1 MTYRMSGWR
10 AVTIVLAASTLSACG
25 GGGDS
30 GSPSAPPV
38 PVRPTPASTP
48 TPVAEA
54 PLSASCQRLPPANP
68 TPETCRTE
76 APTFLADVQDAI
88 ETLRREQPGIFDGDK
103 VLNGGAYIVGLIQ
116 ILDRKGLCAD
126 FDGDEMG
133 VTNTSEYN
141 DQFDVLTWKN
151 EVRPAFFEGT
161 CYPSVVPIPRS
172 PLYGVPPGCSL
183 PASREITCGKE
194 ARGRY
199 HEDVETT
206 LEEVL
211 RDRPDL
217 FDFSQTSPG
226 TDWPRV
232 RDLTAYHQALVGGL
246 TRKGYCAL
254 FDGEEIQVKR
264 TNALSE
270 HYDLNLSDKYVRRGP
285 GAYQSV
291 CYPSAF

>member
-1 MTYRMSGWR
+1 MSFRETGWQ
-10 AVTIVLAASTLSACG
+10 AATMVLAALTLSACG

-30 GSPSAPPV
+30 GSPSVPSV
-38 PVRPTPASTP
+38 PVTPAPAPTP
-48 TPVAEA
+48 TPVTGT
-54 PLSASCQRLPPANP
+54 PLSASCQRLPPADP
-68 TPETCRTE
+68 TPDTCQNE
-76 APTFLADVQDAI
+76 APTFQDDVLDAI

-116 ILDRKGLCAD
+116 VLDRKGLCAD

-141 DQFDVLTWKN
+141 DQFDILTGRN

-172 PLYGVPPGCSL
+172 PLYGVPAGCSL
-183 PASREITCGKE
+183 PASREVACGTE
-194 ARGRY
+194 AGGRY
-199 HEDVETT
+199 QADVEAT
-206 LEEVL
+206 LDEVL
-211 RDRPDL
+211 RDRPEL
-217 FDFSQTSPG
+217 FDFSQTSQG

-232 RDLTAYHQALVGGL
+232 RDLAAYHQAIAAGL
-246 TRKGYCAL
+246 TKKGYCAF
-254 FDGEEIQVKR
+254 FDGEEIQVKQ

-270 HYDLNLSDKYVRRGP
+270 HYDVNLSDKYVRRGP

-291 CYPSAF
+291 CYPAAF

>member
-1 MTYRMSGWR
+1 MSFRKPGRR
-10 AVTIVLAASTLSACG
+10 AVTIVLALALSGCG

-30 GSPSAPPV
+30 GSPSVPSV
-38 PVRPTPASTP
+38 PVTPTPAPTP

-68 TPETCRTE
+68 TPDTCRTE
-76 APTFLADVQDAI
+76 APTFLGDVLDAI

-126 FDGDEMG
+126 FDGDELG

-172 PLYGVPPGCSL
+172 PLYGVPAGCNL

-194 ARGRY
+194 AGGRY
-199 HEDVETT
+199 HDDVETT
-206 LEEVL
+206 LDEVL
-211 RDRPDL
+211 RDKPEL
-217 FDFSQTSPG
+217 FDLSQPSPG

-232 RDLTAYHQALVGGL
+232 RDLAAYHQAIAAGL
-246 TRKGYCAL
+246 SKKGYCAL

-264 TNALSE
+264 TNAFSE

-285 GAYQSV
+285 GAYQSI
-291 CYPSAF
+291 CYPAAF